1 MSQRRR
7 IAVLGAGSWGTTLAL
22 VAARS
27 GHEVRLW
34 DREPMRAARLA
45 EDREH
50 RERLPGFPFPPS
62 LEPTGDLGQ
71 ALAGAR
77 MIVTAI
83 PSAGIRT
90 LYQRIAPLLDP
101 ETLLV
106 NASKGLEAETG
117 LRTAE
122 VVEEVMRGQFPP
134 RYLVLSGPSFAL
146 EVAREEPTALVVAS
160 ASPAWAATVQETL
173 STRQFR
179 LYTSRDVVG
188 VEIGGALKNVM
199 ALATGAVHGLGLGYN
214 TTAALVTRG
223 LAEMT
228 RLATRLG
235 GHPETLAGLAGMGD
249 LVLTCFG
256 HLSRNRHVGV
266 ELGRGRRLAEILAGM
281 WEVAEGVGTAD
292 AACRLAHRHRVEMP
306 ITAAVQR
313 LLSEEVSP
321 RQLVEELMD
330 RPLKSEQN

>member
-22 VAARS
+22 VAARA

-34 DREPMRAARLA
+34 DREPTQAARLA

-50 RERLPGFPFPPS
+50 RERLPGFPFPS
-62 LEPTGDLGQ
+62 CLEPTGDLGQ
-71 ALAGAR
+71 ALAGAE

-83 PSAGIRT
+83 PSAGIRA

-101 ETLLV
+101 ETLLI

-117 LRTAE
+117 RRTAE

-160 ASPAWAATVQETL
+160 AAPGWATTVQETL

-179 LYTSRDVVG
+179 LYTSHDVVG

-266 ELGRGRRLAEILAGM
+266 ELGRGRRLPEILAGM
-281 WEVAEGVGTAD
+281 REVAEGVGTAD
-292 AACRLAHRHRVEMP
+292 AACQLARRHGVEMP

-321 RQLVEELMD
+321 RQLVEDLMD
-330 RPLKSEQN
+330 RPLKSE

>member
-101 ETLLV
+101 ETLLI

-122 VVEEVMRGQFPP
+122 VVEEVMRSQFPP

-292 AACRLAHRHRVEMP
+292 AACRLAHRHQVEMP

>member
-22 VAARS
+22 VAARA

-34 DREPMRAARLA
+34 DREPTQAARLA

-50 RERLPGFPFPPS
+50 RERLPGFPFPS
-62 LEPTGDLGQ
+62 CLEPTGDLGQ
-71 ALAGAR
+71 ALAGAE

-83 PSAGIRT
+83 PSAGIRA

-101 ETLLV
+101 ETLLI

-117 LRTAE
+117 RRTAE

-160 ASPAWAATVQETL
+160 AAPGWATTVQETL

-179 LYTSRDVVG
+179 LYTSHDVVG

-266 ELGRGRRLAEILAGM
+266 ELGRGRRLPEILARM
-281 WEVAEGVGTAD
+281 REVAEGVGTAD
-292 AACRLAHRHRVEMP
+292 AACQLARRHGVEMP

-321 RQLVEELMD
+321 RQLVEDLMD
-330 RPLKSEQN
+330 RPLKSE

>member
-1 MSQRRR
+1 MSQRRQ

-22 VAARS
+22 VAARA

-34 DREPMRAARLA
+34 DREPTRAARLA

-50 RERLPGFPFPPS
+50 RERLPGFPFPS
-62 LEPTGDLGQ
+62 CLEPTGDLGQ
-71 ALAGAR
+71 AVAGAE

-83 PSAGIRT
+83 PSAGIRA

-101 ETLLV
+101 ETLLI

-117 LRTAE
+117 QRTAE
-122 VVEEVMRGQFPP
+122 IVEEVMRGQFPP

-160 ASPAWAATVQETL
+160 ASLGWATTVQETL

-266 ELGRGRRLAEILAGM
+266 ELGRGRRLPEILAGM
-281 WEVAEGVGTAD
+281 REVAEGVGTAN
-292 AACRLAHRHRVEMP
+292 AACQLAHRHGVEMP

-321 RQLVEELMD
+321 RQLVEDLMD
-330 RPLKSEQN
+330 RPLKSESN